1 MQAQNRVTGQ
11 CSPSPELGDSA
22 ILFRSAL
29 PTDSLQ
35 TDSMQTGSLYTDSL
49 KTDSLETDL
58 LQTDSMLTDSLRD
71 YQKASMYDNGQML
84 VTVKRAATQ
93 QYIMWLVTKSK
104 NHTNRGP

>member
-29 PTDSLQ
+29 QTDSLQ
-35 TDSMQTGSLYTDSL
+35 TDSLQ
-49 KTDSLETDL
+49 TDL
-58 LQTDSMLTDSLRD
+58 LQTDSLRD
-71 YQKASMYDNGQML
+71 YQKTSMYDYGQML

>member
-11 CSPSPELGDSA
+11 CSPSQELGDSA

-35 TDSMQTGSLYTDSL
+35 TDSLYTDSL

-93 QYIMWLVTKSK
+93 QYIMWQLLCSNKGQKSY
-104 NHTNRGP
+104 